1 LILTGAVN
9 VDFGLNEEQ
18 EMLKKTARSFLEK
31 ECPVS
36 LVRDMEED
44 EKGYSPELWRKMA
57 ELGWLGLVF
66 PEQYGGGGGNF
77 LDLTVLLEEMGRS
90 LVPGSFVPTVVLGGL
105 PILTAGTEEQ
115 KQDFLPG
122 IVRGEAILTMALTEP
137 SASYSSRGIEVG
149 AIADNGDYIIN
160 GTKLF
165 VPDAHIA
172 RHLLSVVR
180 TGDGITL
187 LLTDAGSP
195 GIKWTL
201 LKTLASDRQCEVI
214 FDKVRVPQQNALGGG
229 GDGWGLVEATLRQAA
244 VAECAL
250 MLGGAQRALEMTVD
264 YVKERV
270 QYGRPIGSFQVIQ
283 HQCADM
289 AIDVEGA
296 RYITYQAAWKLS
308 QGLPCA
314 REVSMAK
321 AWVGEAANRTCLQ
334 ACHLHGAIGYTRDH
348 DVQLYLRRVKAAGLT
363 FGDTMFHHEIVAQHL
378 GL

>member
-1 LILTGAVN
+1 MVN

-90 LVPGSFVPTVVLGGL
+90 LVPGPFVPTVVLGGL
-105 PILTAGTEEQ
+105 PILAAGTEEQ

-137 SASYSSRGIEVG
+137 SASYSSQGIEVG

-187 LLTDAGSP
+187 LLADARSP
-195 GIKWTL
+195 GIRCTL

-214 FDKVRVPQQNALGGG
+214 FDKVRVPQQNALGRR

-270 QYGRPIGSFQVIQ
+270 QYDRPIGSFQVIQ
-283 HQCADM
+283 HQCVDM

-296 RYITYQAAWKLS
+296 RYITYQAAWRLS

>member
-1 LILTGAVN
+1 M
-9 VDFGLNEEQ
+9 DFGLSEEQ
-18 EMLKKTARSFLEK
+18 EMLKTTARDFLEK
-31 ECPVS
+31 ECPIS

-66 PEQYGGGGGNF
+66 PEEYGGGGGNF

-90 LVPGSFVPTVVLGGL
+90 LVPGPFVPTVVLCGF
-105 PILTAGTEEQ
+105 PILAAGTEEQ
-115 KQDFLPG
+115 KHDFLPR
-122 IVRGEAILTMALTEP
+122 IAEGEAILTMALTEP
-137 SASYSSRGIEVG
+137 SACYSARGIEAG
-149 AIADNGDYIIN
+149 ASPDKSDYIIS

-165 VPDAHIA
+165 VSDAHIA
-172 RHLLSVVR
+172 RHLLCVVR

-195 GIKWTL
+195 GIRCSL

-214 FDKVRVPQQNALGGG
+214 FDKVRVPQKNILGKR
-229 GDGWGLVEATLRQAA
+229 DEGWGLVEETLRQAA

-250 MLGGAQRALEMTVD
+250 MLGGARRVLEMTVD

-270 QYGRPIGSFQVIQ
+270 QYDRPIGSFQVIQ
-283 HQCADM
+283 HKCADM

-334 ACHLHGAIGYTRDH
+334 ACHLHGAIGYTQDH

-378 GL
+378 GI

>member
-1 LILTGAVN
+1 
-9 VDFGLNEEQ
+9 VDFGLSEEQ
-18 EMLKKTARSFLEK
+18 EMLKTTARDFLEK
-31 ECPVS
+31 ECPIS

-44 EKGYSPELWRKMA
+44 EKGYSPELWHKIA

-66 PEQYGGGGGNF
+66 PEEYGGGGGDF

-90 LVPGSFVPTVVLGGL
+90 LVPGPFVPTVVLCGL
-105 PILTAGTEEQ
+105 PILAAGTEEQ
-115 KQDFLPG
+115 KHDFLPR
-122 IVRGEAILTMALTEP
+122 IAEGEAILTMALTEP
-137 SASYSSRGIEVG
+137 SASYSAQGIEAG
-149 AIADNGDYIIN
+149 ASPDNSDYIIN

-172 RHLLSVVR
+172 RHLLCVVR

-195 GIKWTL
+195 GIRCTL

-214 FDKVRVPQQNALGGG
+214 FDKVRVPQQNTLGKRGE
-229 GDGWGLVEATLRQAA
+229 GWALVEGTLRQAA

-250 MLGGAQRALEMTVD
+250 MLGGAQRVLEMTVD

-270 QYGRPIGSFQVIQ
+270 QYDRPIGSFQVIQ
-283 HQCADM
+283 HKCADM

-334 ACHLHGAIGYTRDH
+334 ACHLHGAIGYTQDH
-348 DVQLYLRRVKAAGLT
+348 DVQLYLRRIKAAGLT
-363 FGDTMFHHEIVAQHL
+363 FGDTIFHHEIVAQHL

>member
-1 LILTGAVN
+1 